1 MPTPK
6 PTLPPLDV
14 VVTSVTHNSVDLAWS
29 SVTSSDVS
37 DIMYVVEFRKRNGK
51 QPWNTAVS
59 SLKEDKLTV
68 KNLESETW
76 YLFNVRAV
84 GPDDSTLTKPLKP
97 LSHRTKKA
105 PVVAISKLDITCVA
119 NLLVIFHDDTGLRTM
134 KQLEFLP
141 LLHKWEDSPL
151 SVLPPPL
158 PPPPQHFSRF
168 PRHS

>member
-119 NLLVIFHDDTGLRTM
+119 NLLVIFHDDTGLRENIFRPMLSGLYFFT
-134 KQLEFLP
+134 QLK
-141 LLHKWEDSPL
+141 LHLRGEVFDAFCKNR
-151 SVLPPPL
+151 
-158 PPPPQHFSRF
+158 FSLK
-168 PRHS
+168 